1 MYRDLRDKIDCTIA
15 NAFEK
20 KTLTQVVG
28 TVDRGEIIAGKQFQ
42 KTLIF
47 VQVIVLFELQLKLFK
62 APFREADSVTYHRA
76 VIIKTVKRR
85 GKNLA
90 LIQFCDYGN
99 IEIEE
104 TSCFYQ
110 LPASEITGYGPLS
123 SIPMLAI
130 KYRLRGIQCTCKTP
144 LCKANVKV
152 SWMFYRIDSITDIS
166 LIDIL

>member
-1 MYRDLRDKIDCTIA
+1 M
-15 NAFEK
+15 
-20 KTLTQVVG
+20 
-28 TVDRGEIIAGKQFQ
+28 
-42 KTLIF
+42 
-47 VQVIVLFELQLKLFK
+47 
-62 APFREADSVTYHRA
+62 
-76 VIIKTVKRR
+76 KRR

-144 LCKANVKV
+144 LCKAYVKV
-152 SWMFYRIDSITDIS
+152 SPMFDRIDFTDI
-166 LIDIL
+166 IDIL